1 MTKFAIRYLII
12 FLLLVPLQA
21 IVFNHLILFNV
32 AVPLVFLWLII
43 MLPITLGTN
52 VSMLVS
58 FLVGFALDIFCDTPG
73 LNSLCCTILSF
84 ARKPLCH
91 LYVSADDDLAG
102 RSPSTRSM
110 GHAAF
115 MKFIFTVIALYCILM
130 FTIEAFQ
137 FYNFRLLILR
147 ILSSTAYTFMLLYA
161 VDRLTGRPTET

>member
-1 MTKFAIRYLII
+1 MTKFAIRYLIT
-12 FLLLVPLQA
+12 LLLMVPLQA

-43 MLPITLGTN
+43 MLPVTLGTN
-52 VSMLVS
+52 VSMLIS
-58 FLVGFALDIFCDTPG
+58 FIAGFALDVFCDTPG
-73 LNSLCCTILSF
+73 LNALCCTVLSF
-84 ARKPLCH
+84 ARKPLFH

-102 RSPSTRSM
+102 RSPSTRTM

-115 MKFIFTVIALYCILM
+115 MKFIFTVIAIYCILM

-147 ILSSTAYTFMLLYA
+147 ILSSTAYTFILLYA
-161 VDRLTGRPTET
+161 IDSLTGRPNET